1 MPVCFQ
7 ASEPASWP
15 PHGWGGGTYSIARYR
30 HSRGRC
36 CNTGILK
43 ALVMKTFVQQTL
55 AFGED
60 ESPSSREASPVN
72 PSPWPDSDAER
83 KITVSSG
90 LRCCELYPKSS
101 PLMSLVKTLLASS
114 RMYSPVMRLKWVAKP
129 LYSEK
134 VITRKKVKKRNGGC
148 MSWSE
153 SVETLSE
160 RDIPSNRLLYQLV
173 PSVRHTGET
182 GYGLLPTVTT
192 QEVEHPSS
200 GVDEKGRRWTNTA
213 KTSHSM
219 CLADMAEHQLLP
231 TPNATMGAR
240 GGQHVDGKLKTR
252 PSGVTYAS
260 NLNDLAASG
269 LLPTPQTQGL
279 KVCDEEGQTR
289 FVDLNLLPTPTAI
302 EGQKWT
308 NTWNPHSQMG
318 QSLSAMAGSGLLP
331 VPKDS
336 QPSSGGVSRL
346 SPLFVEEMMGFPSM
360 YIVLPFLTPS
370 NGEEEEPTTSPSG
383 GEKH

>member
-182 GYGLLPTVTT
+182 GYGLLPTT
-192 QEVEHPSS
+192 
-200 GVDEKGRRWTNTA
+200 
-213 KTSHSM
+213 
-219 CLADMAEHQLLP
+219 
-231 TPNATMGAR
+231 NATMGAR

-260 NLNDLAASG
+260 NLNDLAVSG

-289 FVDLNLLPTPTAI
+289 FVDLNLLPTPEASMWKDQTITESTAR
-302 EGQKWT
+302 
-308 NTWNPHSQMG
+308 MG
-318 QSLSAMAGSGLLP
+318 ELHPGRLPRYLAQQIGDGGSFPTDGENF
-331 VPKDS
+331 
-336 QPSSGGVSRL
+336 RL